1 MLLFK
6 RPEVMS
12 VSVNAGNPNEK
23 PADDAA
29 HSHEKPDPTRKIM
42 WAPHAEPS
50 LDRNW
55 LTEDLIHLSEQHWH
69 CSRQEAIE
77 RLLAKT

>member
-1 MLLFK
+1 
-6 RPEVMS
+6 MS
-12 VSVNAGNPNEK
+12 VPVNAGNQPEK
-23 PADDAA
+23 SAEDASN
-29 HSHEKPDPTRKIM
+29 SHTKPDPTRKIM
-42 WAPHAEPS
+42 WAPNAEPS